1 MSRNRTSLWCD
12 PFDGVRPSF
21 NGTAASCA
29 RRLACAHSRH
39 HPSRSACSM
48 TLRSERADT
57 VEWSKHRH
65 GRLGFAPESSDSL
78 SRRTDPND
86 PRAFIDIFTDI
97 DPLFGAATF
106 GTITTADAD
115 ALKLMG
121 TGNNVPGEYLHDGW
135 PDVEVELDE
144 ADAL

>member
-1 MSRNRTSLWCD
+1 M
-12 PFDGVRPSF
+12 
-21 NGTAASCA
+21 
-29 RRLACAHSRH
+29 
-39 HPSRSACSM
+39 
-48 TLRSERADT
+48 
-57 VEWSKHRH
+57 
-65 GRLGFAPESSDSL
+65 
-78 SRRTDPND
+78 SRRTDPDD

-97 DPLFGAATF
+97 DPLFVINNESGWYEGWMIHDLTVPNTAPARSDGTGAATF

-144 ADAL
+144 ADALDASGDRNRGLTGGDPIGDDRCRAQP